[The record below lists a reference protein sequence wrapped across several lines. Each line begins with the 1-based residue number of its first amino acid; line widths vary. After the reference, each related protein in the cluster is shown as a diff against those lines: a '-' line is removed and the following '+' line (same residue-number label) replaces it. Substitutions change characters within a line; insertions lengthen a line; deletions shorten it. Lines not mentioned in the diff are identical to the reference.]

1 MPNRTK
7 IGRQGEHR
15 AARHLRGKGFQVK
28 LSPGSRGPADLNASK
43 PRKKWFV
50 QVKTSQGA
58 EPAWPSPKDAA
69 RLERTA
75 ARAGGTAVVAQI
87 AGQGEPTY
95 RSVKTRR
102 KLKP

>member
-7 IGRQGEHR
+7 IGQRGEHR
-15 AARHLRGKGFQVK
+15 AARHLRRKGFEVK

-43 PRKKWFV
+43 PRRRWLV
-50 QVKTSQGA
+50 QVKASQEA
-58 EPAWPSPKDAA
+58 KPAWPSPKDTA
-69 RLERTA
+69 RLERAA
-75 ARAGGTAVVAQI
+75 ARTGGTAVVAQV

-95 RSVKTRR
+95 RSAKTRR